1 MTQRLT
7 AKTALIT
14 GADQGIGAAIARS
27 LVQEG
32 GFVYLTDINDA
43 LGAKR
48 AEERGDQARYLRLD
62 VRSEV
67 DWQRVTAQVLAERG
81 RLDVLVNNAGIT
93 GLSISLRV
101 RAWWAFPVPR
111 PMRPPRPRCAT
122 TPRPQRVQY
131 RRRSARGRGGDS
143 GGGAGARA
151 LSSVG
156 ETRQHGLHLAALA
169 RSIVQIN
176 GIRGFSMRIHLSTSS
191 LVRPLAA
198 SLALAATLAT
208 AQTPPPSA
216 PHAAVLALAQQEQ
229 PLLLDTLRDLVNIE
243 SGSKDLEG
251 LDKIAALIASQ
262 LRQRGGTV
270 EILRPTDVYR
280 LDDTP
285 EQLGPVVH
293 ATFQGQGTKK
303 IMFIAHMDTVYL
315 KGMLKDQPFRIDG
328 DKAYGLGIGDDKQG
342 VATIIHTVGML
353 RKLGFKDYGT
363 LTVLINGDEEI
374 SSPGARATITRLAAQ
389 QDAVFSFEGG
399 GATGSLRLA
408 TSGIGAAYLTVDG
421 KASHAGASPEKG
433 VNALYELSHQLLQ
446 MKELSRPEQ
455 GLKLN
460 WTVASAGT
468 NRNVIPAQARA
479 QADARALKV
488 SDFDALEKQLQ
499 AKVHNKLL
507 PDSKVQV
514 KFEVRRPPL
523 EATAVSRRVA
533 AHGKA
538 IYEEIGLPL
547 AVLEEATGG
556 GTDAAFAGLQTQGA
570 VVEGMGL
577 SSFGAHSN
585 DAEYVLVN
593 TIVPRLYLATRM
605 VMDLSSGA
613 LQ

>member
-1 MTQRLT
+1 MSIRLF
-7 AKTALIT
+7 
-14 GADQGIGAAIARS
+14 AA
-27 LVQEG
+27 
-32 GFVYLTDINDA
+32 
-43 LGAKR
+43 
-48 AEERGDQARYLRLD
+48 
-62 VRSEV
+62 
-67 DWQRVTAQVLAERG
+67 
-81 RLDVLVNNAGIT
+81 
-93 GLSISLRV
+93 
-101 RAWWAFPVPR
+101 PV
-111 PMRPPRPRCAT
+111 
-122 TPRPQRVQY
+122 
-131 RRRSARGRGGDS
+131 
-143 GGGAGARA
+143 
-151 LSSVG
+151 
-156 ETRQHGLHLAALA
+156 
-169 RSIVQIN
+169 I
-176 GIRGFSMRIHLSTSS
+176 
-191 LVRPLAA
+191 A
-198 SLALAATLAT
+198 SLALVATLAQ
-208 AQTPPPSA
+208 AQSPSA
-216 PHAAVLALAQQEQ
+216 PHAAVHALAQQEQ
-229 PLLLDTLRDLVNIE
+229 QPLLDTLRDLVHIE

-262 LRQRGGTV
+262 LQQRGGKV
-270 EILRPTDVYR
+270 EILRPTDIYR

-285 EQLGPVVH
+285 EKVGPVVH

-353 RKLGFKDYGT
+353 QKLGFKDYGT
-363 LTVLINGDEEI
+363 LTVLLNGDEEI
-374 SSPGARATITRLAAQ
+374 SSPGARGTITRIAAE

-446 MKELSRPEQ
+446 MKELSKPEQ

-468 NRNVIPAQARA
+468 NRNVVPAQAKA

-488 SDFDALEKQLQ
+488 SDFDALDKQLQ
-499 AKVHNKLL
+499 
-507 PDSKVQV
+507 SKVQV

-523 EATAVSRRVA
+523 EATETSRRVA
-533 AHGKA
+533 EHGKL
-538 IYEEIGLPL
+538 IYQEIGLPL
-547 AVLEEATGG
+547 TVVAEATGG
-556 GTDAAFAGLQTQGA
+556 GTDAAFAGLKTRGA

-585 DAEYVLVN
+585 DAEYVLIN

-605 VMDLSSGA
+605 VMDLSSGK
-613 LQ
+613 L